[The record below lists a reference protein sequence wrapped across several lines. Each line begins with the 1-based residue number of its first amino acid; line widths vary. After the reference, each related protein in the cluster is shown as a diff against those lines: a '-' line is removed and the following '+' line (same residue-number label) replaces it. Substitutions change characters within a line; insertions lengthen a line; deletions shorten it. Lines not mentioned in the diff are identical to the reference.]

1 MPSDEVSGRLRW
13 QCRRGM
19 LELDLLLTQFL
30 EAEYSHQPANM
41 QAAFRAL
48 LELPDPELWDAILG
62 RVELD
67 DPDIRRVLAAVR
79 DKRLS

>member
-1 MPSDEVSGRLRW
+1 LRDADLNRLRW

-19 LELDLLLTQFL
+19 LELDVVLTQFL
-30 EAEYSHQPANM
+30 DTQYSRQPDNL

-48 LELPDPELWDAILG
+48 LQLPDPDLWDAIAG
-62 RVELD
+62 RVEPD

-79 DKRLS
+79 GERLS